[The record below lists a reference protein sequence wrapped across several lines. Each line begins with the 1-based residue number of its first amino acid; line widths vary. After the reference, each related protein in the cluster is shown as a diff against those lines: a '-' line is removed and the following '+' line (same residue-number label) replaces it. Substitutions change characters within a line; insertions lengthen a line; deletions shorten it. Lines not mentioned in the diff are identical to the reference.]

1 MGLMQHFANCP
12 DAQGGHPPSDSES
25 PPLQGRESSET
36 DLHLDTQSLQDDD
49 PPPFL
54 DSMVEDPLD
63 TAPIVPAVKA
73 ASDISAAACRHASRE
88 HFFRNQTG
96 VGLPNVSPADLD
108 PKEVCV
114 LLQAAKLASSLP
126 RNENGKF
133 ARCTKSV
140 QEVIRKQTL
149 EEIEANAKCQRV

>member
-1 MGLMQHFANCP
+1 MQHFANCP

-25 PPLQGRESSET
+25 PPLQGCESS
-36 DLHLDTQSLQDDD
+36 
-49 PPPFL
+49 
-54 DSMVEDPLD
+54 DPLD
-63 TAPIVPAVKA
+63 TSPTVPAVKA
-73 ASDISAAACRHASRE
+73 ASHIAAAACHASRE